1 LTVSQGTA
9 VSVGAVLGTG
19 VIALPALGAK
29 VAGPASLLAWLGLVA
44 LSIPLA
50 GTFAAL
56 GARYPDA
63 GGVSTYVRRAFG
75 ARAAAVVG
83 WTFYFAV
90 PVGAPPAAMFGG
102 AYVAAVLGGGTR
114 TTLLTAALMLVL
126 VTAANAGGV
135 RVSGRVQLGLAVL
148 LVGLLLT
155 ATMTALPHAHLTN
168 LRPFAPHGWAAIGP
182 AAAVLVWGFAGW
194 EAVTSLAADFRDP
207 RRDLPRA
214 TAVAVV
220 VVGVLYLG
228 VVAASLLVLGPATAG
243 TDAPLAELLAIGIG
257 GPVRVFAA
265 VAAILLTLGAMN
277 AYLAG
282 TAKLGAA
289 LGRDGAFPAWFAHG
303 SSAGEVPR
311 HSLAVVSGLSAVSL
325 TVVAVGRFS
334 PRPLALLTTGA
345 FVLVYVLGTAAAVR
359 LLPRGGAARVGAMVA
374 LVASVGLLLLIGLY
388 AVWTL
393 LVAAAA
399 LLYQRHRRRAPTT
412 VLSGQPNES
421 LRPGHGMEN
430 PRIDAAL
437 SLAPRCQGAE

>member
-1 LTVSQGTA
+1 LTVSQGAA
-9 VSVGAVLGTG
+9 VSIGAVLGTG

-44 LSIPLA
+44 LSVPLA

-114 TTLLTAALMLVL
+114 TTLLTAALMLAL
-126 VTAANAGGV
+126 VTATNAGGV

-155 ATMTALPHAHLTN
+155 ATVTALPHAHLTN

-194 EAVTSLAADFRDP
+194 EAVTSLAADYRDP
-207 RRDLPRA
+207 RRDVPRA

-220 VVGVLYLG
+220 VVGALYLG

-243 TDAPLAELLAIGIG
+243 TDAPLAELLATGIG
-257 GPVRVFAA
+257 GPVRAFAA
-265 VAAILLTLGAMN
+265 VAAVLLTLGAMN

-289 LGRDGAFPAWFAHG
+289 LGRDGAFPAWFARG

-311 HSLAVVSGLSAVSL
+311 RSLAVVSGLSAVSL
-325 TVVAVGRFS
+325 AVVAIGRFS

-359 LLPRGGAARVGAMVA
+359 LLPRRGVARLGAVVA
-374 LVASVGLLLLIGLY
+374 LVASVGLLLLIGWY

-399 LLYQRHRRRAPTT
+399 LLYQRFLRPVPT

-430 PRIDAAL
+430 PRVDAAL
-437 SLAPRCQGAE
+437 SLAPPCLGAE